1 MLRRDLLTV
10 QHLAGRVADGAGA
23 AEVGTGLR
31 TLRTSGA
38 LFQLRANCLTV
49 CQTIGAHHHGEDAV
63 LFPAV
68 RRAAPH
74 LAATVDRL
82 EDDHRQVAAL
92 VQDIE
97 GLARD
102 LVHRPTRSAL
112 VQALDHLSST
122 ILEHLHL
129 EETTL
134 QPVLESWS
142 EWPQDAPR
150 RDRTDR

>member
-10 QHLAGRVADGAGA
+10 QQLASRVADGAEA
-23 AEVGTGLR
+23 AEVETGLR
-31 TLRTSGA
+31 TLQTSGP

-49 CQTIGAHHHGEDAV
+49 CQTIDAHHHGEDAV

-82 EDDHRQVAAL
+82 EDDHRKVAAL
-92 VQDIE
+92 VEDIE
-97 GLARD
+97 DLARD
-102 LVHRPTRSAL
+102 LTSRPTRSAL
-112 VQALDHLSST
+112 VEALDDLSST
-122 ILEHLHL
+122 ILEHLDL

-142 EWPQDAPR
+142 QWPEDASR
-150 RDRTDR
+150 HDKTDH